1 MNNRW
6 ILAMLATGGLLCVA
20 HAQNAG
26 APATQGRPGDWS
38 RNVGLAV
45 NDETKVVGL
54 MQGLP
59 EADRA
64 AFAANVLS
72 VLASK
77 RQVMADKAA
86 WEKNFGAEAGALVAG
101 AGGAKTAVLGA
112 IANAIIADC
121 ASSEAHELGKG
132 DLLALG
138 AMAKIVMQQLT
149 GDDRVAFARILLQA
163 VDKQKA
169 VDAGV
174 HKLACSVTALALFA
188 GAGDARKA
196 VLSEAFA
203 VLGMDDL
210 GALARSFADAFEQA
224 KNRMS
229 NADYLL
235 AAQQILQAVATR
247 VAGGPDAATR
257 FAYAESMF
265 VGGAANPEQFESIL
279 GAKLGD
285 LLTKIGTTTG
295 QYASL
300 LATAKADLAA
310 QGALVRGMGAM
321 LAQSIW
327 GVVILPPGTMMAGEE
342 GPAFVHENR
351 PPMGYQDQTL
361 F

>member
-1 MNNRW
+1 MNNRL
-6 ILAMLATGGLLCVA
+6 ILALLAAGGLLGA
-20 HAQNAG
+20 AYAQNAG
-26 APATQGRPGDWS
+26 APATQGRSGDWS
-38 RNVGLAV
+38 KNVGLAV
-45 NDETKVVGL
+45 NDETRIAGL

-64 AFAANVLS
+64 AFAANVMAVLS
-72 VLASK
+72 SK
-77 RQVMADKAA
+77 RQVMADKTA
-86 WEKNFGAEAGALVAG
+86 WEKNFGAAAGALVAG

-112 IANAIIADC
+112 IATAIIADC
-121 ASSEAHELGKG
+121 ASSETHELGKG

-138 AMAKIVMQQLT
+138 AMAKIVMLQLT
-149 GDDRVAFARILLQA
+149 GADRVAFARILLQA

-188 GAGDARKA
+188 GAGDARKNVVA
-196 VLSEAFA
+196 EAFA

-210 GALARSFADAFEQA
+210 GALARSFADAFGQQ

-229 NADYLL
+229 NVDYLL
-235 AAQQILQAVATR
+235 AAQQILQAVAAR

-257 FAYAESMF
+257 FAYAEAMF
-265 VGGAANPEQFESIL
+265 VNGAGNPEQFETLLRS
-279 GAKLGD
+279 KLGD
-285 LLTKIGTTTG
+285 LLAKLGTTTE

-300 LATAKADLAA
+300 LAAAKADALAH
-310 QGALVRGMGAM
+310 GALVRGVSAM
-321 LAQSIW
+321 LTQQIW
-327 GVVILPPGTMMAGEE
+327 GVIILPPGTMLAGEE